1 MSLEVKL
8 LNNDQ
13 KSVSFFKEMK
23 EFIRPYNKGFVLSVI
38 ISIIGVFC
46 NLLSYLFAGEIA
58 GKIFGGEKSFNVVV
72 ILLALVVLCKL
83 LSGVFMNVSTTIS
96 HKAAFKTLRDIR
108 LALAE
113 KMMKLPLGYF
123 EKTGSGRIKTTLVDR
138 VESIEKT
145 LAHILPEVSGNL
157 AAPILMTIWAFFI
170 DYRIALIMTIWFFV
184 GLLFSGGMMYDYNN
198 RYNGYVEAEKNMNE
212 AIVEYVRGIEV
223 IKNFNRTESS
233 FKKYID
239 AIKKHSKVAI
249 KWQKQTQV
257 FMGLSMTVTPYSI
270 FPVIISGLI
279 FVNNGSLTGEKLFL
293 LILISLGI
301 YEPLARVIN
310 YSDSIAVMGTVAS
323 EVKEILYSPELER
336 ADGKITSGNMDIEIK
351 NVDFSYD
358 NDENK
363 ALDNVSLTIKYGE
376 MTALV
381 GESGSGKSTIA
392 KLLAGYWDKN
402 SGSIL
407 IGGKDISTYSQEE
420 INRYIAYVDQE
431 TFLYNMSILDN
442 IRIGKKG
449 ASDEEVIEAARK
461 AGCDE
466 FIRALPDGYFTNAGV
481 AGTMLSGGERQRIAI
496 VRAMLKNAPIMIM
509 DEATASSDPEN
520 EASIQEALS
529 VSARGKTLI
538 VVAHRLSTIV
548 NADNIVLME
557 AGKVKAAG
565 THTELLEGSEKYKK
579 MWEISEGEE

>member
-1 MSLEVKL
+1 MKL